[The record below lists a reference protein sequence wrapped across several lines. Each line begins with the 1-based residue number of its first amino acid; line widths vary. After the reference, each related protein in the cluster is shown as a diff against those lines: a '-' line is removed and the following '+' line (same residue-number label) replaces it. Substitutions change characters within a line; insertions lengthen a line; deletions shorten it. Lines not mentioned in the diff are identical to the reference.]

1 MTEKNSAVKKTGR
14 RAAGKAALLVVA
26 LLLVTAIAATAL
38 VACKPKNPPS
48 ADRITREEAVSAF
61 VNNAVAAAG
70 EGWKTDMS
78 AAEAAALDS
87 PSAYIVASAWIER
100 AGALMSGMSTLS
112 TGKIKALSDYMTT
125 DDAKSLL
132 RSSFDFE
139 KLVKAFSD
147 SGLTSADTQEI
158 IFALLRELADG
169 EEIFT
174 AIGDSLDAAA
184 ACASGTRLADIEN
197 TRTAV
202 SALLSAYSGN
212 DGIADSIQAAKTGIC
227 ALVDMAYQGMYMFG
241 SGETGDGLYAIIDAM
256 NAGALS
262 DISNADAYTYLKSFL
277 SQAAALR
284 DKFTADEVALLS
296 DTLGELDDAFGGLAL
311 PSSLG
316 IGGMLG
322 YFGEMKFAVDWM
334 YYSLDTV
341 YNAGNAL
348 LNERDGQGALT
359 YRFIDRL
366 FDYAAANGELEDET
380 AKEYNS
386 AILYAELV
394 LAAESEGA
402 FGTKLAAQ
410 LAQYASETDMDNLI
424 NLFAC
429 SALFDIWVYDGQ
441 FENIED
447 MIEPEQYRSIS
458 IVVAGIYVNSFKGAY
473 AQGLV
478 SGDHT
483 KTKTRYNQLRERAKS
498 LCEEFGL
505 EVPSW
510 VNKEA
515 PSWVN
520 AGAPASV
527 TPKWYKTV
535 VASAESLVNDAAD
548 RIAADETVDY
558 RQDAVEHIT
567 AAVERFLAR
576 DSVRAALESLAAAD
590 FATAYMTAEELSAWT
605 KTMEGYK
612 DAFMPLWNYEGN
624 ASAAQNA

>member
-1 MTEKNSAVKKTGR
+1 MTEKDSAVKKTGR
-14 RAAGKAALLVVA
+14 RAAGKAALLVVT

-38 VACKPKNPPS
+38 VACKPDAPP
-48 ADRITREEAVSAF
+48 APTEAELRAQAVSSF
-61 VNNAVAAAG
+61 VDNAVTAG
-70 EGWKTDMS
+70 GDGWKTDMS
-78 AAEAAALDS
+78 AAGAAALDS

-169 EEIFT
+169 KEIFT
-174 AIGDSLDAAA
+174 AIGDSLDAVA
-184 ACASGTRLADIEN
+184 ACASGTRLKDIQN

-202 SALLSAYSGN
+202 SALLSAYPDN
-212 DGIADSIQAAKTGIC
+212 DGIADSIQEAKTGIC

-262 DISNADAYTYLKSFL
+262 DISNADAYTYLTSFL

-296 DTLGELDDAFGGLAL
+296 DTLGKLDDAFGGLAL

-348 LNERDGQGALT
+348 LNEKDGQGVLT

-410 LAQYASETDMDNLI
+410 LARYASETDMDNLI

-429 SALFDIWVYDGQ
+429 SALLDIWVYEGQ
-441 FENIED
+441 ATAIED
-447 MIEPEQYRSIS
+447 MIEPEQYRAIS
-458 IVVAGIYVNSFKGAY
+458 IVVAGIYVNSFKNAY

-478 SGDHT
+478 SGNHT

-498 LCEEFGL
+498 LCEAFGL

-510 VNKEA
+510 VNAE
-515 PSWVN
+515 
-520 AGAPASV
+520 APASV
-527 TPKWYKTV
+527 TSDWYNTV

-548 RIAADETVDY
+548 GIADGIAADETVDY

-567 AAVERFLAR
+567 DAVERFLAR

-590 FATAYMTAEELSAWT
+590 FATADMTAEELSAWT

-612 DAFMPLWNYEGN
+612 DAFMPLWNYKGN

>member
-1 MTEKNSAVKKTGR
+1 MTEKDSAVKKTGR
-14 RAAGKAALLVVA
+14 RAAGKAALLVVT

-38 VACKPKNPPS
+38 VACKPDAPP
-48 ADRITREEAVSAF
+48 APTEAELRAQAVSSF
-61 VNNAVAAAG
+61 VDNAVTAG
-70 EGWKTDMS
+70 GDGWKTDMS
-78 AAEAAALDS
+78 AAEAATLDS

-169 EEIFT
+169 KEIFT
-174 AIGDSLDAAA
+174 AIGDSLDAVA

-202 SALLSAYSGN
+202 SALLSAYPDN
-212 DGIADSIQAAKTGIC
+212 DGIADSIQEAKTGIC

-262 DISNADAYTYLKSFL
+262 DISNADAYTYLTSFL
-277 SQAAALR
+277 SQAVALR

-296 DTLGELDDAFGGLAL
+296 DTLGKLDDAFGGLAL

-348 LNERDGQGALT
+348 LNERDGQGA

-394 LAAESEGA
+394 LAAEREGA

-410 LAQYASETDMDNLI
+410 LARYASETDMDNLI

-429 SALFDIWVYDGQ
+429 SALLDIWVYEGQ
-441 FENIED
+441 ATAIED
-447 MIEPEQYRSIS
+447 MIEPEQYRAIS
-458 IVVAGIYVNSFKGAY
+458 IVVAGIYVNSFKNAY

-478 SGDHT
+478 SGDYT

-510 VNKEA
+510 VNEEV

-527 TPKWYKTV
+527 DSEWYNTV
-535 VASAESLVNDAAD
+535 VASAESLVNAAAD
-548 RIAADETVDY
+548 RIVADETVDY

-590 FATAYMTAEELSAWT
+590 FATADMTAEELSAWT

>member
-1 MTEKNSAVKKTGR
+1 MTEKDSAVKKTGR
-14 RAAGKAALLVVA
+14 RAAGKAALLVVT

-38 VACKPKNPPS
+38 VACKPDAPP
-48 ADRITREEAVSAF
+48 APTEAELRAQAVSSF
-61 VNNAVAAAG
+61 VDNAVAAAG

-262 DISNADAYTYLKSFL
+262 DISKADAYTYLKSFL

-296 DTLGELDDAFGGLAL
+296 DTLGKLDDAFGGLAL

-394 LAAESEGA
+394 LAAEEEGA
-402 FGTKLAAQ
+402 FGDKLAAQ
-410 LAQYASETDMDNLI
+410 LARYASETDMDNLI

-429 SALFDIWVYDGQ
+429 SALLDIWVYEGQ
-441 FENIED
+441 ATAIED
-447 MIEPEQYRSIS
+447 MIEPEQYRAIS
-458 IVVAGIYVNSFKGAY
+458 IVVAGIYVNSFKNAY

-478 SGDHT
+478 SGNHT

-510 VNKEA
+510 VNAE
-515 PSWVN
+515 
-520 AGAPASV
+520 APASV
-527 TPKWYKTV
+527 TSDWYKTV
-535 VASAESLVNDAAD
+535 VASAESLVNAAAD

-590 FATAYMTAEELSAWT
+590 FATADMTAEELSAWT

-612 DAFMPLWNYEGN
+612 DAFMPLWNYKGN

>member
-1 MTEKNSAVKKTGR
+1 MTEKHSAVKKTGR
-14 RAAGKAALLVVA
+14 RAAGKAALLVVT

-48 ADRITREEAVSAF
+48 ADQITREEAVSAF

-296 DTLGELDDAFGGLAL
+296 DTLGKLDDAFGGLAL

-394 LAAESEGA
+394 LAAEREGA

-410 LAQYASETDMDNLI
+410 LARYASETDMDNLI

-429 SALFDIWVYDGQ
+429 SALMDIWVYEGQ
-441 FENIED
+441 ATAIEN
-447 MIEPEQYRSIS
+447 MIEPEQYRAIS
-458 IVVAGIYVNSFKGAY
+458 IVVAGIYVNSFKNAY

-478 SGDHT
+478 SGNYT

-510 VNKEA
+510 VNAEA
-515 PSWVN
+515 P
-520 AGAPASV
+520 APV
-527 TPKWYKTV
+527 TSDWYKTV

-590 FATAYMTAEELSAWT
+590 FATADMTAEELSAWT

-612 DAFMPLWNYEGN
+612 DAFMPLWNYKGN

>member
-1 MTEKNSAVKKTGR
+1 MTEKDSAVKKTGR
-14 RAAGKAALLVVA
+14 RAAGKAALLVVT

-38 VACKPKNPPS
+38 VACKPDAPP
-48 ADRITREEAVSAF
+48 APTEAELRAQAVSSF
-61 VNNAVAAAG
+61 VDNAVAAAG

-169 EEIFT
+169 EEIFA

-262 DISNADAYTYLKSFL
+262 DISNADAYTYLTSFL

-296 DTLGELDDAFGGLAL
+296 DTLGKLA
-311 PSSLG
+311 
-316 IGGMLG
+316 
-322 YFGEMKFAVDWM
+322 
-334 YYSLDTV
+334 
-341 YNAGNAL
+341 
-348 LNERDGQGALT
+348 

-394 LAAESEGA
+394 LAAEREGA

-410 LAQYASETDMDNLI
+410 LDRYASETDMDNLI

-429 SALFDIWVYDGQ
+429 SALLDIWVYEGQ
-441 FENIED
+441 ATAIED
-447 MIEPEQYRSIS
+447 MIEPEQYRAIS
-458 IVVAGIYVNSFKGAY
+458 IVVAGIYVNSFKNAY

-478 SGDHT
+478 SGNHT

-510 VNKEA
+510 VNAE
-515 PSWVN
+515 
-520 AGAPASV
+520 APASV
-527 TPKWYKTV
+527 TPDWYNTA
-535 VASAESLVNDAAD
+535 VASAESLVNAAAD

-590 FATAYMTAEELSAWT
+590 FATADMTAEELSAWT